1 MNPCERKYKRIGDSM
16 HISFQAFGTY
26 NQIMTE
32 EEYCRPLL
40 EECRTLCE
48 AIEAKFS
55 AFQPTSAI
63 AEISA
68 KAGIRPVEIDEE
80 TFFMLKRAQ
89 DFSNLSKG
97 AFDIT
102 IRPATAI
109 WGIGKKRDYVPDNQ
123 DLELLHELVD
133 YKGLILDQKSG
144 TAMLQKAGQQIDL
157 GGIAKGYAAD
167 RAMDHLIQNGCNS
180 ALINFGGNIATIG
193 AKHNGERWQIGVQNP
208 LAKRGAF
215 IGTVGLADQTIVT
228 SGVNERFFI
237 RDGKRYHHILDPRT
251 CCPADSSLLSVTVIG
266 NRSIDM
272 DALST
277 ALFVLGPN
285 EGAKLANQT
294 GCHALFILTTREI
307 FATEGFPKMLK
318 RKV

>member
-1 MNPCERKYKRIGDSM
+1 MNACERKYKRIGDSM
-16 HISFQAFGTY
+16 QILFQAFGTY
-26 NQIMTE
+26 NQIMAE
-32 EEYCRPLL
+32 VDCLPLL
-40 EECRTLCE
+40 EECRSLCE

-68 KAGIRPVEIDEE
+68 QAGIRPVAIDEE

-102 IRPATAI
+102 IRPATAL
-109 WGIGKKRDYVPDNQ
+109 WGIGKKGDYVPDSQ
-123 DLELLHELVD
+123 DLEQLNELVD
-133 YKGLILDQKSG
+133 YKGLVLDQKNG

-167 RAMDHLIQNGCNS
+167 KARDHLVQKGCSS

-193 AKHNGERWQIGVQNP
+193 VKQNGESWQVGVQNP
-208 LAKRGAF
+208 LAKRGEF
-215 IGTVGLADQTIVT
+215 IGTVSLTDQTMVT

-251 CCPADSSLLSVTVIG
+251 CRPADSSLLSVTVVG

-277 ALFVLGPN
+277 ALFVLGPD
-285 EGAKLANQT
+285 EGSKLAIQT
-294 GCHALFILTTREI
+294 GCHALFILTNREI
-307 FATEGFPKMLK
+307 FATEGFTKMPK

>member
-1 MNPCERKYKRIGDSM
+1 MQ
-16 HISFQAFGTY
+16 ISFQAFGTY

-32 EEYCRPLL
+32 EEDFRLLL

-63 AEISA
+63 AAISA
-68 KAGIRPVEIDEE
+68 QAGIRPVAIDEE
-80 TFFMLKRAQ
+80 TFFMLKRSQ

-102 IRPATAI
+102 IRPAASL
-109 WGIGKKRDYVPDNQ
+109 WGIGKKGDYIPDSQN
-123 DLELLHELVD
+123 LEELSELVD
-133 YKGLILDQKSG
+133 YRGLILDQKNG

-167 RAMDHLIQNGCNS
+167 KARDHLVQNGCRT

-193 AKHNGERWQIGVQNP
+193 RKQNGERWQIGVQNP
-208 LAKRGAF
+208 LVKRGAF
-215 IGTVGLADQTIVT
+215 IGTVGLADQTMVT

-251 CCPADSSLLSVTVIG
+251 CRPADSSLLSVTVVG

-277 ALFVLGPN
+277 ALFVLGPT
-285 EGAKLANQT
+285 EGAKLANQA
-294 GCHALFILTTREI
+294 GCHALFILTNRQI
-307 FATEGFPKMLK
+307 LATGGFTKMLK

>member
-1 MNPCERKYKRIGDSM
+1 MNPCERKYKRIGDSIQ
-16 HISFQAFGTY
+16 ISFQAFGTY
-26 NQIMTE
+26 NQIMAE
-32 EEYCRPLL
+32 VDCLPLL

-68 KAGIRPVEIDEE
+68 QAGIRPVAIDEE

-102 IRPATAI
+102 IRPATAL
-109 WGIGKKRDYVPDNQ
+109 WGIGKKRDFVPDNQ
-123 DLELLHELVD
+123 ELKQLHDRVNYNGLV
-133 YKGLILDQKSG
+133 LDQKNG

-167 RAMDHLIQNGCNS
+167 RARDHLAENGCSS

-193 AKHNGERWQIGVQNP
+193 KKQNGERWQIGVQNP

-215 IGTVGLADQTIVT
+215 IGTIALTDQTMVT
-228 SGVNERFFI
+228 SGVNECFFI

-251 CCPADSSLLSVTVIG
+251 CRPADSSLLSVTVVG

-277 ALFVLGPN
+277 ALFVLGPD

-294 GCHALFILTTREI
+294 GCHALFILTNREI
-307 FATEGFPKMLK
+307 FATDGFTKMLK

>member
-1 MNPCERKYKRIGDSM
+1 MNACERKYKRNGDSM
-16 HISFQAFGTY
+16 QISFQAFGTY
-26 NQIMTE
+26 NQIMIE
-32 EEYCRPLL
+32 EDCLPLL
-40 EECRTLCE
+40 EDCRALCE

-55 AFQPTSAI
+55 AFRPTSAI

-68 KAGIRPVEIDEE
+68 QAGIRPVAIDEE

-102 IRPATAI
+102 IRPAAAL
-109 WGIGKKRDYVPDNQ
+109 WGIGKKGDFVPDSQ
-123 DLELLHELVD
+123 DLEQLHELID
-133 YKGLILDQKSG
+133 YKGLVLDQKNG
-144 TAMLQKAGQQIDL
+144 TVMLVKAGQQIDL

-167 RAMDHLIQNGCNS
+167 RARDHLVQNGCSS

-193 AKHNGERWQIGVQNP
+193 EKQNGEPWQIGVQNP
-208 LAKRGAF
+208 LAKRGEF
-215 IGTVGLADQTIVT
+215 IGTVGLADQTMVT

-251 CCPADSSLLSVTVIG
+251 CRPADSSLLSVTVIG

-277 ALFVLGPN
+277 ALFVLGPD

-294 GCHALFILTTREI
+294 GCHALFILTNREI
-307 FATEGFPKMLK
+307 FATEGFTKMLK
-318 RKV
+318 RKE

>member
-1 MNPCERKYKRIGDSM
+1 MNACERKYKRIGDSM
-16 HISFQAFGTY
+16 QISFQAFGTY
-26 NQIMTE
+26 NQIMAE
-32 EEYCRPLL
+32 VDCLPLL
-40 EECRTLCE
+40 EECRSLCE

-68 KAGIRPVEIDEE
+68 QAGIRPVAIDEE

-102 IRPATAI
+102 IRPATAL
-109 WGIGKKRDYVPDNQ
+109 WGIGKKGDYVPDSQ
-123 DLELLHELVD
+123 DLEQLNELVD
-133 YKGLILDQKSG
+133 YKGLVLDQKNG

-167 RAMDHLIQNGCNS
+167 KARDHLVQKGCSS

-193 AKHNGERWQIGVQNP
+193 EKQNGESWQVGVQNP
-208 LAKRGAF
+208 LAKRGEF
-215 IGTVGLADQTIVT
+215 IGTVSLTDQTMVT

-251 CCPADSSLLSVTVIG
+251 CRPADSSLLSVTVVG

-277 ALFVLGPN
+277 ALFVLGPD

-294 GCHALFILTTREI
+294 GCHALFILTNREI
-307 FATEGFPKMLK
+307 FATEGFTKMLK

>member
-1 MNPCERKYKRIGDSM
+1 MQ
-16 HISFQAFGTY
+16 ISFQAFGTY
-26 NQIMTE
+26 NQIMAE
-32 EEYCRPLL
+32 VDCLPLL

-68 KAGIRPVEIDEE
+68 QAGIRPVAIDEE

-102 IRPATAI
+102 IRPATAL
-109 WGIGKKRDYVPDNQ
+109 WGIGKKRDFVPDNQ
-123 DLELLHELVD
+123 ELKQLHDRVNYNGLV
-133 YKGLILDQKSG
+133 LDQKNG

-167 RAMDHLIQNGCNS
+167 RARDHLAENGCSS

-193 AKHNGERWQIGVQNP
+193 KKQNGERWQIGVQNP

-215 IGTVGLADQTIVT
+215 IGTIALTDQTMVT
-228 SGVNERFFI
+228 SGVNECFFI

-251 CCPADSSLLSVTVIG
+251 CRPADSSLLSVTVVG

-277 ALFVLGPN
+277 ALFVLGPD

-294 GCHALFILTTREI
+294 GCHALFILTNREI
-307 FATEGFPKMLK
+307 FATDGFTKMLK